1 MFNQKEKDVLNVLVK
16 KELERFE
23 KEENS
28 IMDKSFSELELE
40 VKYDEFLKGILK
52 KLQWTATTT
61 HSKD

>member
-52 KLQWTATTT
+52 KLQ
-61 HSKD
+61 